1 MPQQILCPYTPEGAI
16 FYGQHRLARAR
27 SRDDSFITTTR
38 GIEMPGTQELAIL
51 ALILVQVSA
60 S

>member
-1 MPQQILCPYTPEGAI
+1 MPQQILGPYTPEGAI
-16 FYGQHRLARAR
+16 YYGQHWLAKAR
-27 SRDDSFITTTR
+27 SRDDPFTTTTR
-38 GIEMPGTQELAIL
+38 GNEMPVTQELALL